1 MKKLFIVIGFAI
13 LLMGCQKKPVDKN
26 TVLNSNDA
34 LTAINNDTL
43 TVTNNND
50 ISYNQND
57 LVYRDYGIAVKLTGN
72 SKVKISQINLDLK
85 DETAV
90 IYVVDLENDE
100 VIKSYDYHPNQEIA
114 FTPDT
119 DGVYM
124 VVAELSNGEI
134 IDLTEKAVIEVA
146 DTTSK
151 NDNGIILLK

>member
-1 MKKLFIVIGFAI
+1 MKKLFIVIGFAM

-26 TVLNSNDA
+26 AVLNSNDA

-57 LVYRDYGIAVKLTGN
+57 LVYRDYGTAVKLTGN

-100 VIKSYDYHPNQEIA
+100 VIKSYDYHPNQEIV

-119 DGVYM
+119 DGIYM
-124 VVAELSNGEI
+124 IVAELSNKEI
-134 IDLTEKAVIEVA
+134 IDLTEKAAIEVS
-146 DTTSK
+146 DTTSR
-151 NDNGIILLK
+151 NGNGIIPLK